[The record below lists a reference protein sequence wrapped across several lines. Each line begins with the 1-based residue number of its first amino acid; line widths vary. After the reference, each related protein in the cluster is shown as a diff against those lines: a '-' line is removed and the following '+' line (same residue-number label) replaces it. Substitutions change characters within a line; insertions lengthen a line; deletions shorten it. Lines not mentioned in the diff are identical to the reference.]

1 MDICSGTLK
10 SWLNKMMNIL
20 KKNGIEWYLK
30 IEKVAAFSVKMEQKD
45 GQCRSCSH
53 LLRQNPSLEN
63 GERCGRSATIMM
75 TPPLA
80 CLLMRKCD
88 L

>member
-1 MDICSGTLK
+1 MQMDICSGTLK

-45 GQCRSCSH
+45 GQCRTRGH
-53 LLRQNPSLEN
+53 LPRYGKANPTLDK
-63 GERCGRSATIMM
+63 RR
-75 TPPLA
+75 
-80 CLLMRKCD
+80 
-88 L
+88 